1 MVIMCACPFPAVMP
15 GGSLD
20 LQAFVIERPDRIPV
34 GPGGLL
40 RLNLGGAVMVYP
52 GGRLYTL
59 G

>member
-1 MVIMCACPFPAVMP
+1 MCACPFPAVMP